1 MLGGLDG
8 DERQMLMTMIRHF
21 VDKLN
26 EERALTAELQG
37 KLATCRERI
46 SLLETAAYGLF

>member
-1 MLGGLDG
+1 MLGGIDG

-21 VDKLN
+21 VERLN
-26 EERALTAELQG
+26 EERLLTAELQG

-46 SLLETAAYGLF
+46 ALLETAAYGLF